1 MGDDAQK
8 FPVEPDVLRFRLGTA
23 LPYYLVPIYRLK
35 PVPVKGLG
43 TFAVD
48 ERWRWYYDADGVP
61 FNSEEQLVCLFH
73 EINHLLRG
81 HHARCGDR
89 NAKQFNVASDLEIND
104 WFPDGWIKP
113 EKLMYPERFQ
123 LPVGE
128 LAEWYYP
135 RIDKWE
141 IHAMDDTGACVM
153 KDFPNCKG
161 QADDCEP
168 VINKKTHEVK
178 KKGLTHVKPCGPL
191 SEGESPETGDSEV
204 DDYNISEIEAEAI
217 RRNVAE
223 EISKQK
229 PGTVAGG
236 MARWADEYLNPTV
249 PWSKLLKTV
258 ARRASIIIM
267 GHTEQTYQKPSRRGM
282 KPFLL
287 PKRIARKVVTAFY
300 IDTSGSIGTEELTQG
315 MTEVMAAVRTGVSE
329 CAVTFVDAKVYE
341 PTTWVSNANAVKR
354 IEAQGGGGTDMRL
367 CFEHAEKLRPKPNLL
382 VIMTDGY
389 TPWPAEEPKQRTIV
403 VLTKNNAG
411 VGSVPDWAKVVEMQ

>member
-1 MGDDAQK
+1 MSDEK
-8 FPVEPDVLRFRLGTA
+8 HPVEPDILRFRLGNA
-23 LPYYLVPIYRLK
+23 LPYYMVPIYRLK
-35 PVPVKGLG
+35 PIAVKGLG

-48 ERWRWYYDADGVP
+48 ARWRWYYDEDGVP
-61 FNSEEQLVCLFH
+61 FDQDEQLVALYH

-89 NAKQFNVASDLEIND
+89 NPKQFNVAGDLEIND
-104 WFPDGWIKP
+104 WFPEGWRKP
-113 EKLMYPERFQ
+113 PNLMYPDKFK
-123 LPVGE
+123 LPEGE

-141 IHAMDDTGACVM
+141 LHAMDDAGACLM

-161 QADDCEP
+161 QADDREP
-168 VINKKTHEVK
+168 DVDPVTHEVK
-178 KKGLTHVKPCGPL
+178 QKGLQHMKPCGPM
-191 SEGESPETGDSEV
+191 GDPDDSPETGDAEA
-204 DDYNISEIEAEAI
+204 DGYNVSEIEAEAI

-223 EISKQK
+223 EVAKQK
-229 PGTVAGG
+229 PGSVPAGV
-236 MARWADEYLNPTV
+236 ARWADEYLNPTV
-249 PWSKLLKTV
+249 PWSKILKTV

-282 KPFLL
+282 KPFIL

-300 IDTSGSIGTEELTQG
+300 IDTSGSIGNDELAQG
-315 MTEVMAAVRTGVSE
+315 MAEVMAAVRTGTST

-341 PTTWVSNANAVKR
+341 PTSWVNSPGEVKR

-367 CFEHAEKLRPKPNLL
+367 CFDHANTLRPKPNLL

-389 TPWPAEEPKQRTIV
+389 TPWPEEEPHQKTIV
-403 VLTKNNAG
+403 VLTKNNSG
-411 VGSVPDWAKVVEMQ
+411 PTTVPDWAKVVEMQ